1 MNSHRV
7 THLHKLSLRVR
18 NRTGLAL
25 VNKYD
30 SLAIKILVLKQK
42 DEIFRKKK
50 PLNLI
55 LSHHMKQLNVP
66 CI

>member
-7 THLHKLSLRVR
+7 THLHKLSLRVW

-42 DEIFRKKK
+42 DEIFRKK
-50 PLNLI
+50 NL
-55 LSHHMKQLNVP
+55 
-66 CI
+66 